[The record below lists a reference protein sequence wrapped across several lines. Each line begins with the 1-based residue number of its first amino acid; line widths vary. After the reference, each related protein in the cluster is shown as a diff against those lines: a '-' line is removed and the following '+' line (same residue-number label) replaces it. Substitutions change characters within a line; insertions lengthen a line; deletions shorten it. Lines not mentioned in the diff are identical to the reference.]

1 MKVSN
6 YIYAY
11 GELSQMI
18 FKLSWIK
25 GNPAARALRAAVGAA
40 QFDSETLKKAI
51 FQMRKRI
58 FLGKGEEIDQLKM
71 FRFFATQISVNR
83 MFWRPSIHRAP

>member
-25 GNPAARALRAAVGAA
+25 TILLLELFA
-40 QFDSETLKKAI
+40 QTLVRNSIRKPWRKQ
-51 FQMRKRI
+51 FFRSWKRI
-58 FLGKGEEIDQLKM
+58 FLGKGEEMDQLKM